1 MPDREHATLRAWK
14 PLWPPICC
22 VEAQAPRR
30 TPRRAKQYGAATAG
44 AKRMVPSRAG
54 GAAAAPQG
62 CSCSWSSSPRSNYR
76 RLSPPTARWGG
87 ASSLHYPP
95 GHGKKTILGLLPL
108 AALDPRAGFE
118 CGALYDGG
126 NAQFW
131 SAWSGGASCRGCR
144 QDDCVWR
151 LLLDHQGRL
160 PRVLGAVRRAG
171 RVRAHV
177 CTRWPVGLTALS
189 LRSCSIH
196 VITAYVFS
204 CSSVHAH
211 ACGVYSRTP

>member
-30 TPRRAKQYGAATAG
+30 TPRRAKQYGAATEG

-87 ASSLHYPP
+87 ASSLHYPRDTE
-95 GHGKKTILGLLPL
+95 KKQSWASSLS
-108 AALDPRAGFE
+108 PRWIPE
-118 CGALYDGG
+118 
-126 NAQFW
+126 
-131 SAWSGGASCRGCR
+131 R
-144 QDDCVWR
+144 
-151 LLLDHQGRL
+151 
-160 PRVLGAVRRAG
+160 
-171 RVRAHV
+171 
-177 CTRWPVGLTALS
+177 ALS
-189 LRSCSIH
+189 AARSMMGEMPNSGLPGAEGPPAEAAAKMI
-196 VITAYVFS
+196 VF
-204 CSSVHAH
+204 
-211 ACGVYSRTP
+211 GVSFSTTKDAFREYWAQYGELAECELMFARDGRWG

>member
-1 MPDREHATLRAWK
+1 MALRLQVRNEW
-14 PLWPPICC
+14 CRR
-22 VEAQAPRR
+22 VQAARLPRR
-30 TPRRAKQYGAATAG
+30 KAAPAPGLQVRGPITAAYRHPRH
-44 AKRMVPSRAG
+44 AG
-54 GAAAAPQG
+54 GALH
-62 CSCSWSSSPRSNYR
+62 
-76 RLSPPTARWGG
+76 LSPPPLWHQ
-87 ASSLHYPP
+87 SLP
-95 GHGKKTILGLLPL
+95 GHEKKNNLGPPRLIALG
-108 AALDPRAGFE
+108 ALDPRAGFE
-118 CGALYDGG
+118 WKRRRGALYDGG

-189 LRSCSIH
+189 LRSCSVL
-196 VITAYVFS
+196 VISTYVFS

-211 ACGVYSRTP
+211 ACGVSSRTP